1 MNIPEGV
8 ATIANYEQLL
18 DSAEF
23 KKLKAY
29 SNEFLLKHKTELEPY
44 GSDWVRDPL
53 HQWSRQWEY
62 PFVADQVEQTA
73 SVAAGSPVKMLDAG
87 SGVSFF
93 PYFLVERHQ
102 GLELTCCDTDQS
114 LPEVYQRLNEQR
126 SQNVSFTVQ
135 DIRHTSF
142 EADTFD
148 IVSCISVLEH
158 TEEYPRIIEEF
169 ARILKPGGV
178 LVLTFDI
185 SLDGCSDIPLAEAKQ
200 LMAKLRER
208 FAIEHQEDLE
218 DELANRRIV
227 TTRYAQVIDPAWLP
241 WRHPLLSSIL
251 AAARK
256 RKLPS
261 AMVKQLT
268 FACYACHKRP

>member
-8 ATIANYEQLL
+8 PTIANYEQLL
-18 DSAEF
+18 DSVEF
-23 KKLKAY
+23 KNLERY
-29 SNEFLLKHKTELEPY
+29 SDEFLLRHKRELQPY
-44 GSDWVRDPL
+44 SSDWVRDPL

-62 PFVADQVEQTA
+62 PFVADQVAKTA
-73 SVAAGSPVKMLDAG
+73 SAVAGNTMKMLDAG

-102 GLELTCCDTDQS
+102 LLELTCCDTDGS
-114 LPEVYQRLNEQR
+114 LPEVYQRLNEER
-126 SQNVSFTVQ
+126 SQDVSFTVQ
-135 DIRHTSF
+135 DIRQTTF

-169 ARILKPGGV
+169 DRILKPGGV
-178 LVLTFDI
+178 LALTFDI
-185 SLDGCSDIPLAEAKQ
+185 SQDGCSDIPVPEAKR

-208 FAIEHQEDLE
+208 FVIEHQKDLE
-218 DELANRRIV
+218 DELAKRELV
-227 TTRYAQVIDPAWLP
+227 TTRYARAVDPTWLP
-241 WRHPLLSSIL
+241 WRYPFLSSIL

-261 AMVKQLT
+261 ATVKQLT